1 MNRTPI
7 SRRRLMQGAGG
18 LVAASTLSTP
28 WIARAQSRGR
38 IVVGT
43 WGGDYARLLDKNID
57 EPILR
62 PAGWEVVQ
70 DQAGDPERRAK
81 MAAERRLP
89 RGTSDVQGLSALNM
103 FAVFEQGLTQEIDY
117 SRLKNGGNLID
128 SMKYPSG
135 VGHIYSGK
143 IIVYNP
149 KNMDAPASYAEALN
163 TKHGSKLGIIDIQ
176 YQYNL
181 MAASLAAGGGVAD
194 MDGAKKLLREL
205 RAAGAR
211 IYPSNEAFAQGL
223 AAGEIDVGIMWKARQ
238 VQWEDAG
245 ISVAAATPAEGTL
258 AYVSVF
264 VVPRNAPNLDGAY
277 AYLDAM
283 LEPSAQ
289 ENFAVD
295 MGYMPTVTNAV
306 VSPELNARIG
316 FTPEEVAGLLNP
328 DFAFMMENDVALKD
342 WWDRDF
348 KA

>member
-1 MNRTPI
+1 MTSTPI

-18 LVAASTLSTP
+18 LVAATTLTSP
-28 WIARAQSRGR
+28 WVARAQSKGR

-57 EPILR
+57 TPILR

-103 FAVFEQGLTQEIDY
+103 YVVFEQGLTQEIDY
-117 SRLKNGGNLID
+117 SKLKNGGNLLE

-143 IIVYNP
+143 VIVYNP
-149 KNMDAPASYAEALN
+149 KKMAAPPSYAEALN
-163 TKHGSKLGIIDIQ
+163 PKHGSRLGIIDIQ

-181 MAASLAAGGGVAD
+181 MAAGLAAGGSVSN
-194 MDGAKKLLREL
+194 MDAAKKLLKEL

-223 AAGEIDVGIMWKARQ
+223 AADEIDVGIMWKARQ

-245 ISVAAATPAEGTL
+245 ISVAAATPSEGTL

-264 VVPRNAPNLDGAY
+264 VVPRNAPNLAGAY

-289 ENFAVD
+289 EMFAID
-295 MGYMPTVTNAV
+295 MGYNATVTNAK

-316 FTPEEVAGLLNP
+316 FTPEQVAGLVNP
-328 DFAFMMENDVALKD
+328 DFKFMMENDVALKE

>member
-1 MNRTPI
+1 MTRTTI

-18 LVAASTLSTP
+18 LVAASTLSSP

-103 FAVFEQGLTQEIDY
+103 FQVFEQGLAQEIDY
-117 SRLKNGGNLID
+117 SRLKNAPNLLE
-128 SMKYPSG
+128 SMKYPFG

-143 IIVYNP
+143 VIVYNP
-149 KNMDAPASYAEALN
+149 TKMDAPTSYAETLN
-163 TKHGSKLGIIDIQ
+163 PKHGSRLGIIDIQ

-181 MAASLAAGGGVAD
+181 IAASLAAGGGVAD
-194 MDGAKKLLREL
+194 MDGAKALLREL

-223 AAGEIDVGIMWKARQ
+223 AAEEIDLGIMWKARS
-238 VQWEDAG
+238 VQWENAG
-245 ISVAAATPAEGTL
+245 ISVRAATPSEGTI
-258 AYVSVF
+258 AYVSGF
-264 VVPRNAPNLDGAY
+264 SVPRNAPNLDGAY

-289 ENFAVD
+289 ENFAID
-295 MGYMPTVTNAV
+295 MGYNATVTNANV
-306 VSPELNARIG
+306 APELNARIG
-316 FTPEEVAGLLNP
+316 FTPEEVASLVNP
-328 DFAFMMENDVALKD
+328 DFEFMMANDVALKE